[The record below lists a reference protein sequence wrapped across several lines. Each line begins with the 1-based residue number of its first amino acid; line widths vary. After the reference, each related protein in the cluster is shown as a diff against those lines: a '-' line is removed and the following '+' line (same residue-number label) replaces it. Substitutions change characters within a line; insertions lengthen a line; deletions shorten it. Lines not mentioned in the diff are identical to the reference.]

1 MSLIDRGDYSIYGVK
16 KVKSVSSFIKMHALK
31 SAKSR
36 SVIMKADSTTLLNF
50 IKDNQKNQFVIPI
63 YQRLY
68 SWEKEQCKELWDD
81 IIKIG
86 GDDKMDGHFIGSI
99 LYMLDSITH
108 SNNTLLIIDGQQRLT
123 TITLL
128 LTALRDHLNDEDE
141 FLKKFSYQK
150 IENDYLINSD
160 KDGDK
165 KFRLILSESDKD
177 TLLYLIDK
185 DRRKPSELSSKIV
198 ENFKLFEE
206 WVSKNTNKLETI
218 FKGLDK
224 LMIVEIALEKGKDDP
239 QLIFESMNSKG
250 IELTQTDLIRNYIVM
265 ETEIEKQEGFY
276 NKYWGAMEE
285 EFKQNKKW
293 FDRFVRHYLTIKT
306 REIPNVNKVYAAL
319 KDYWQ
324 KEGIGIEDL
333 LKDLQKY
340 CGYFC
345 QIVFKKEADKDLNK
359 ALGFLVDLEMDVIYP
374 LLLELYSD
382 YKGGVLSKADFIPI
396 IALIESY
403 ICRRAVCGLGTNSLN
418 KVFPSFT
425 RYIQKDEYF
434 KSLKAHFGYLTEQ
447 QRFPNN
453 DEFKDRFITINF
465 YKFQKNGYF
474 FERLE
479 NFDTKEPVNTKGLT
493 VEHIMPQ
500 TLTEDTEDTEEWK
513 RDLGENFQ
521 EIHDKY
527 LHTIGNLTLTG
538 YNPEYS
544 NKSFQEKQGMEK
556 GFKDSPLRLNQDL
569 KDLESFGEEE
579 IKKRANDLV
588 DLALKIWT
596 YPKLDAETL
605 EKYKPKKDK
614 KEKKVYDLSSYK
626 FGSHSRELF
635 DILSKKIKAL
645 DERITENFNQDYI
658 SYKFGKNFVDIVVQ
672 SKDLKLYLNM
682 KFNELQDEKNLARD
696 MTNKGHLG
704 NGNIEVKLETKE
716 NIPYCLGLIKQALE
730 KQMGG
735 RNRQ

>member
-1 MSLIDRGDYSIYGVK
+1 MEAKAMKLLDFIG
-16 KVKSVSSFIKMHALK
+16 KSQEK
-31 SAKSR
+31 
-36 SVIMKADSTTLLNF
+36 
-50 IKDNQKNQFVIPI
+50 QFVIPI
-63 YQRLY
+63 YQRVY
-68 SWEKEQCKELWDD
+68 SWEKEQCKQLWDD
-81 IIKIG
+81 TIKIG

-99 LYMLDSITH
+99 VFVHDGIYSTSH
-108 SNNTLLIIDGQQRLT
+108 NELLIIDGQQRLT

-141 FLKKFSYQK
+141 FLEKFSCQK
-150 IENDYLINSD
+150 IQNRYLINSD
-160 KDGDK
+160 EKDDK
-165 KFRLILSESDKD
+165 RFKLILSESDKD
-177 TLLYLIDK
+177 TLLSLIDK
-185 DRRKPSELSSKIV
+185 DRRKPSEPSSKIV

-206 WVSKNTNKLETI
+206 WVSNTDELETI

-250 IELTQTDLIRNYIVM
+250 MELTQTDLIRNYIVM
-265 ETEIEKQEGFY
+265 ETEVEKQEGFY
-276 NKYWGAMEE
+276 NKYWRAMEE
-285 EFKQNKKW
+285 DFKQNKKL

-306 REIPNVNKVYAAL
+306 RDIPNINKVYAAL
-319 KDYWQ
+319 KRYQ
-324 KEGIGIEDL
+324 QERGIETEVL
-333 LKDLQKY
+333 LQDLQKY

-345 QIVFKKEADKDLNK
+345 WIVFKKEADKKLSN

-382 YKGGVLSKADFIPI
+382 YSDGVLSQQDFISI
-396 IALIESY
+396 IALTESY
-403 ICRRAVCGLGTNSLN
+403 LVRRAVCGLGTNSLN

-425 RYIQKDEYF
+425 KHIQKDEYF
-434 KSLKAHFGYLTEQ
+434 ESLKAHFGSLTNNQ
-447 QRFPNN
+447 KFPND
-453 DEFKDRFITINF
+453 DEFKDRLITIAF
-465 YKFQKNGYF
+465 YNKFKKKTKCF
-474 FERLE
+474 LKRLE
-479 NFDTKEPVNTKGLT
+479 NSGDTNEPVDTQKCT
-493 VEHIMPQ
+493 IEHIMPQ
-500 TLTEDTEDTEEWK
+500 KLTKKEWE

-521 EIHDKY
+521 EIHNKY

-538 YNPEYS
+538 YNSEYS

-556 GFKDSPLRLNQDL
+556 GFKNSPLRLNQSL

-579 IKKRANDLV
+579 IKKRANDLA

-596 YPKLDAETL
+596 YPNLDAETL
-605 EKYKPKKDK
+605 EKHKPKKDK
-614 KEKKVYDLSSYK
+614 KEKKVYDLNSYK

-635 DILSKKIKAL
+635 DILRKGIKAL
-645 DERITENFNQDYI
+645 DEKIVEKFNKMCI
-658 SYKFGKNFVDIVVQ
+658 SYKFDTNFVSIVP
-672 SKDLKLYLNM
+672 LKNGGLNLYLNM
-682 KFNELQDEKNLARD
+682 PFYELQDEKNLAKKA
-696 MTNKGHLG
+696 KGNYG

>member
-1 MSLIDRGDYSIYGVK
+1 MEAKAMKLLGFIG
-16 KVKSVSSFIKMHALK
+16 KSQEK
-31 SAKSR
+31 
-36 SVIMKADSTTLLNF
+36 
-50 IKDNQKNQFVIPI
+50 QFVIPI

-68 SWEKEQCKELWDD
+68 SWEKEQCKQLWDD

-99 LYMLDSITH
+99 VFVHDGTYSTSH
-108 SNNTLLIIDGQQRLT
+108 NELLIIDGQQRLT
-123 TITLL
+123 TITFLL
-128 LTALRDHLNDEDE
+128 IALRDHLNDENE
-141 FLKKFSYQK
+141 FLQKFSCQK
-150 IENDYLINSD
+150 IQNRYLINSD
-160 KDGDK
+160 EKDDK
-165 KFRLILSESDKD
+165 RFKLILSEPNRD
-177 TLLYLIDK
+177 TLFSLIDK
-185 DRRKPSELSSKIV
+185 DRRKPSEPSLKIV

-206 WVSKNTNKLETI
+206 WVSNTNKLETI
-218 FKGLDK
+218 FKGLEK

-276 NKYWGAMEE
+276 NKYWRAMEE
-285 EFKQNKKW
+285 GFKQNKKL

-306 REIPNVNKVYAAL
+306 RDIPNINKVYVAL
-319 KDYWQ
+319 KDYRQ

-345 QIVFKKEADKDLNK
+345 RIVFKKEADKDLNK
-359 ALGFLVDLEMDVIYP
+359 ALGFLVDLEMDVVYP

-382 YKGGVLSKADFIPI
+382 YSDGVLSKDDFRRS

-425 RYIQKDEYF
+425 KHIQKDEYF
-434 KSLKAHFGYLTEQ
+434 KSLEAHFGYLTEK

-453 DEFKDRFITINF
+453 DEFKDRFITIDF
-465 YKFQKNGYF
+465 YEFQKKKYF

-479 NFDTKEPVNTKGLT
+479 NFDRKERVYTHEYT
-493 VEHIMPQ
+493 IEHIMPQ
-500 TLTEDTEDTEEWK
+500 TLMEEWE

-521 EIHDKY
+521 AIHDKY

-538 YNPEYS
+538 YNHEYS
-544 NKSFQEKQGMEK
+544 NKSFQEKRDMEK
-556 GFKDSPLRLNQDL
+556 GFKDSPLRLNQGLRDL
-569 KDLESFGEEE
+569 KSFGEEE
-579 IKKRANDLV
+579 IKKRANDLA

-596 YPKLDAETL
+596 YPNLNAETL

-614 KEKKVYDLSSYK
+614 KEKKVYDLNSYK

-635 DILSKKIKAL
+635 DILSKEIKAL

-658 SYKFGKNFVDIVVQ
+658 SYKFSKNFVDIVVQ
-672 SKDLKLYLNM
+672 TKDLKLYLNM

-704 NGNIEVKLETKE
+704 NGDIEVKLETKE
-716 NIPYCLGLIKQALE
+716 NILYCLGLIKQALE

-735 RNRQ
+735 RNKQ

>member
-1 MSLIDRGDYSIYGVK
+1 MEA
-16 KVKSVSSFIKMHALK
+16 KV
-31 SAKSR
+31 
-36 SVIMKADSTTLLNF
+36 TTLLNF
-50 IKDNQKNQFVIPI
+50 IKENQKNQLVIPI
-63 YQRLY
+63 YQRVY
-68 SWEKEQCKELWDD
+68 SWEKEQCKQLWDD

-86 GDDKMDGHFIGSI
+86 GNDKMDGHFIGSI
-99 LYMLDSITH
+99 LYVLDSITH

-128 LTALRDHLNDEDE
+128 LTALRDHWSNEVKRKEIEDH
-141 FLKKFSYQK
+141 
-150 IENDYLINSD
+150 YLINSD

-185 DRRKPSELSSKIV
+185 NKRKPSEPSSKIV

-206 WVSKNTNKLETI
+206 WVSKNTNQLETI
-218 FKGLDK
+218 FKGLEK
-224 LMIVEIALEKGKDDP
+224 LTIVWISLEKKDDP
-239 QLIFESMNSKG
+239 QLVFESMNSKG
-250 IELTQTDLIRNYIVM
+250 MELAQTDLIRNYILM
-265 ETEIEKQEGFY
+265 GLEPEEQKIFY
-276 NKYWGAMEE
+276 EKYWRAMEE
-285 EFKQNKKW
+285 DFKQNKKW

-306 REIPNVNKVYAAL
+306 REIPNINKVYVAL
-319 KDYWQ
+319 KDYRQ
-324 KEGIGIEDL
+324 KERIGIEDL

-359 ALGFLVDLEMDVIYP
+359 ALSFLVDLEMDVIYP

-382 YKGGVLSKADFIPI
+382 YSDGVLSKADFRRS

-403 ICRRAVCGLGTNSLN
+403 LFRRAVCGLGTNSLN
-418 KVFPSFT
+418 KLFPSFT
-425 RYIQKDEYF
+425 KHIQKDEYF
-434 KSLKAHFGYLTEQ
+434 KSLKAHFGYLTNN

-453 DEFKDRFITINF
+453 DEFKDCFITIDF
-465 YKFQKNGYF
+465 YKFQKREYF

-479 NFDTKEPVNTKGLT
+479 NFDRKEPVNTKGLT
-493 VEHIMPQ
+493 VEHIMPR
-500 TLTEDTEDTEEWK
+500 TLTEEEEWE

-538 YNPEYS
+538 YNQEYS
-544 NKSFQEKQGMEK
+544 NKFFKEKQGMEK
-556 GFKDSPLRLNQDL
+556 GFKDSPLRLNQGLRDL
-569 KDLESFGEEE
+569 KSFGEEE
-579 IKKRANDLV
+579 IKKRANDLA

-635 DILSKKIKAL
+635 DILSKGIKAL
-645 DERITENFNQDYI
+645 DERITESFMKAYI
-658 SYKFGKNFVDIVVQ
+658 AYKFKTNFVDIVVQ
-672 SKDLKLYLNM
+672 TKDLKLYLNM
-682 KFNELQDEKNLARD
+682 KFNELQDEKNLASD
-696 MTNKGHLG
+696 ATNKHHNG
-704 NGNIEVKLETKE
+704 NGDIEVKLETKE

>member
-1 MSLIDRGDYSIYGVK
+1 ME
-16 KVKSVSSFIKMHALK
+16 
-31 SAKSR
+31 
-36 SVIMKADSTTLLNF
+36 ADATTLLNF
-50 IKDNQKNQFVIPI
+50 IKDNQKNQLVIPI

-68 SWEKEQCKELWDD
+68 SWEKEQCKQLWDD
-81 IIKIG
+81 IVKTG
-86 GDDKMDGHFIGSI
+86 GSDQIEGHFIGSI
-99 LYMLDSITH
+99 LYVLDGITH
-108 SNNTLLIIDGQQRLT
+108 SDNALLIIDGQQRLT

-128 LTALRDHLNDEDE
+128 LTALRNHLSDEVKRKEIEDH
-141 FLKKFSYQK
+141 
-150 IENDYLINSD
+150 YLINSD

-177 TLLYLIDK
+177 TLLSLIDK
-185 DRRKPSELSSKIV
+185 NKRKPSEPSSKIV

-206 WVSKNTNKLETI
+206 WVSNTDKLETI
-218 FKGLDK
+218 FKGLEK

-276 NKYWGAMEE
+276 NKYWRAMEE
-285 EFKQNKKW
+285 EFKQNKKL

-319 KDYWQ
+319 KDYRQ

-345 QIVFKKEADKDLNK
+345 RIVFKKESDKDLNK
-359 ALGFLVDLEMDVIYP
+359 ALSFLVDLEMDVIYP

-382 YKGGVLSKADFIPI
+382 YSDGVLSKADFISI

-403 ICRRAVCGLGTNSLN
+403 IRRRAVCGLDPNSLN

-425 RYIQKDEYF
+425 KHIQKNEYF
-434 KSLKAHFGYLTEQ
+434 KSLKAHFGSLTEK

-453 DEFKDRFITINF
+453 DEFKDCFITIDF
-465 YKFQKNGYF
+465 YKFQKKEYF

-479 NFDTKEPVNTKGLT
+479 NFDTKEPVNAKGLT

-500 TLTEDTEDTEEWK
+500 KLTEEWK

-544 NKSFQEKQGMEK
+544 NKSFQEKRDMEK
-556 GFKDSPLRLNQDL
+556 GFKDSPLRLNQGLRDL
-569 KDLESFGEEE
+569 KSFGEEE
-579 IKKRANDLV
+579 IKKRANDLA

-596 YPKLDAETL
+596 YPNLNAETL

-635 DILSKKIKAL
+635 DILSKEIKAL
-645 DERITENFNQDYI
+645 DEKIVENFNQDYI
-658 SYKFGKNFVDIVVQ
+658 SYKFSKNFVDIVVQ
-672 SKDLKLYLNM
+672 TENLKLYLNM

-704 NGNIEVKLETKE
+704 NGDIEVKLETKE

-730 KQMGG
+730 KRMGG

>member
-1 MSLIDRGDYSIYGVK
+1 
-16 KVKSVSSFIKMHALK
+16 
-31 SAKSR
+31 
-36 SVIMKADSTTLLNF
+36 MKADATTLLNF
-50 IKDNQKNQFVIPI
+50 IKDNQKNQLVIPI
-63 YQRLY
+63 YQRVY
-68 SWEKEQCKELWDD
+68 SWEKEQCKQLWDD

-99 LYMLDSITH
+99 LYVLDRITH
-108 SNNTLLIIDGQQRLT
+108 SNNALLIIDGQQRLT

-128 LTALRDHLNDEDE
+128 LTALRDHWSDKRKEIED
-141 FLKKFSYQK
+141 
-150 IENDYLINSD
+150 DYLINSD

-177 TLLYLIDK
+177 TLLSLIDK
-185 DRRKPSELSSKIV
+185 DRRKPSEPSSKIV

-206 WVSKNTNKLETI
+206 WVSNTDKLETI
-218 FKGLDK
+218 FKGLEK

-276 NKYWGAMEE
+276 NKYWRAMEE

-306 REIPNVNKVYAAL
+306 REIPNINKVYVAL
-319 KDYWQ
+319 KDYRQ

-345 QIVFKKEADKDLNK
+345 RIVFKKEANKDLNK

-382 YKGGVLSKADFIPI
+382 YNDGVLSKADFIPI

-425 RYIQKDEYF
+425 KHIQKDQYF
-434 KSLKAHFGYLTEQ
+434 ESLKAHFGSLTEK

-453 DEFKDRFITINF
+453 DEFKDCFITIDF
-465 YKFQKNGYF
+465 YKFQKNEYF
-474 FERLE
+474 FESLE
-479 NFDTKEPVNTKGLT
+479 NFDRKERVYTHEYT
-493 VEHIMPQ
+493 TEHIMPQ
-500 TLTEDTEDTEEWK
+500 TLTEEWE

-521 EIHDKY
+521 AIHDKY

-538 YNPEYS
+538 YNSEYS
-544 NKSFQEKQGMEK
+544 NRSFQGKQGKQDMEK
-556 GFKDSPLRLNQDL
+556 GFKNSPLRLNQGLRDL
-569 KDLESFGEEE
+569 KSFGEEE
-579 IKKRANDLV
+579 IKKRANDLA

-596 YPKLDAETL
+596 YPNLNAETL
-605 EKYKPKKDK
+605 EKYKPK

-626 FGSHSRELF
+626 FSSHSRELF
-635 DILSKKIKAL
+635 DILSKGIKSL

-658 SYKFGKNFVDIVVQ
+658 SYKFDKNFVDIVVQ
-672 SKDLKLYLNM
+672 TKDLKLYLNM

-716 NIPYCLGLIKQALE
+716 NILYCLGLIKQALE

>member
-1 MSLIDRGDYSIYGVK
+1 
-16 KVKSVSSFIKMHALK
+16 
-31 SAKSR
+31 
-36 SVIMKADSTTLLNF
+36 MKANAIKLLDF
-50 IKDNQKNQFVIPI
+50 IGECQGNQFVIPI
-63 YQRLY
+63 YQRVY
-68 SWEKEQCKELWDD
+68 SWEKEQCKQLWDD
-81 IIKIG
+81 IVKTG
-86 GDDKMDGHFIGSI
+86 GNDQMNGHFIGSI
-99 LYMLDSITH
+99 LYVLDGTTH
-108 SNNTLLIIDGQQRLT
+108 SDNTLLIIDGQQRLT

-128 LTALRDHLNDEDE
+128 LTALRDHWSDKRKD
-141 FLKKFSYQK
+141 
-150 IENDYLINSD
+150 IENHYLINSD

-185 DRRKPSELSSKIV
+185 DRRKPSEPSLKIM

-206 WVSKNTNKLETI
+206 WISKNTNKLETI
-218 FKGLDK
+218 FKGLEK
-224 LMIVEIALEKGKDDP
+224 LTIVWISLGKKDDP
-239 QLIFESMNSKG
+239 QLVFESMNSKG
-250 IELTQTDLIRNYIVM
+250 MELAQTDLIRNYIVM
-265 ETEIEKQEGFY
+265 ETEIEKKEGFY
-276 NKYWGAMEE
+276 NKYWRAMEE
-285 EFKQNKKW
+285 DFKQNKKL
-293 FDRFVRHYLTIKT
+293 FDRFVRHYLTLKT
-306 REIPNVNKVYAAL
+306 REIPNINKVYVAL
-319 KDYWQ
+319 KDYRQ

-359 ALGFLVDLEMDVIYP
+359 DLGFLVDLEMDVIYP

-382 YKGGVLSKADFIPI
+382 YSDRVLSKDDFRRS

-403 ICRRAVCGLGTNSLN
+403 LFRRAVCGIHSNGLN
-418 KVFPSFT
+418 KFFASFA

-434 KSLKAHFGYLTEQ
+434 KSLKAYFGLLTGG
-447 QRFPNN
+447 QRFPND
-453 DEFKDRFITINF
+453 DEFKDCFITIDF
-465 YKFQKNGYF
+465 YSFQKRKYF

-479 NFDTKEPVNTKGLT
+479 NFDEKNFYRKERVYTHEYT
-493 VEHIMPQ
+493 IEHIMPQ
-500 TLTEDTEDTEEWK
+500 KLTEEWE

-544 NKSFQEKQGMEK
+544 NKSFQEKRGMEK
-556 GFKDSPLRLNQDL
+556 GFKDSPLRLNQGL
-569 KDLESFGEEE
+569 REGSFGEEE
-579 IKKRANDLV
+579 IKKRANDLA
-588 DLALKIWT
+588 DLALKIWI

-605 EKYKPKKDK
+605 EKYKPKKDR

-635 DILSKKIKAL
+635 DILSKEIKAL

-658 SYKFGKNFVDIVVQ
+658 SYKFDKNFVDIVVQ
-672 SKDLKLYLNM
+672 TKDLKLYLNM

-704 NGNIEVKLETKE
+704 NGDIEVKLETKE

>member
-1 MSLIDRGDYSIYGVK
+1 MEVG
-16 KVKSVSSFIKMHALK
+16 A
-31 SAKSR
+31 
-36 SVIMKADSTTLLNF
+36 TTLLNF
-50 IKDNQKNQFVIPI
+50 IKDNQKNQLVIPI

-68 SWEKEQCKELWDD
+68 SWEKEQCKQLWDD
-81 IIKIG
+81 IIKVG
-86 GDDKMDGHFIGSI
+86 GDDKMDGHFIGFI
-99 LYMLDSITH
+99 LYVLDSITH
-108 SNNTLLIIDGQQRLT
+108 SNNVLLIIDGQQRLT

-128 LTALRDHLNDEDE
+128 LTALRDHWSDKRKDIEDH
-141 FLKKFSYQK
+141 
-150 IENDYLINSD
+150 YLINSD

-177 TLLYLIDK
+177 TLLSLIDK
-185 DRRKPSELSSKIV
+185 NRRKPSELSSKIV
-198 ENFKLFEE
+198 ENFKLFEK

-250 IELTQTDLIRNYIVM
+250 IELAQTDLIRNYIVM

-276 NKYWGAMEE
+276 NKYWRAMEE
-285 EFKQNKKW
+285 DFKQNKKS

-306 REIPNVNKVYAAL
+306 REIPNINKVYTAL
-319 KDYWQ
+319 KDYRQ

-359 ALGFLVDLEMDVIYP
+359 ALGFLVDLEMDVVYP

-382 YKGGVLSKADFIPI
+382 YSDGVLSKADFIPI

-425 RYIQKDEYF
+425 KHIQKDEYF
-434 KSLKAHFGYLTEQ
+434 KSLKAHFGSLTEK
-447 QRFPNN
+447 QRFPKN
-453 DEFKDRFITINF
+453 DEFKDRFITIDF
-465 YKFQKNGYF
+465 YNFQKKEYF

-479 NFDTKEPVNTKGLT
+479 NFDRKERVYTREYT
-493 VEHIMPQ
+493 IEHIMPK
-500 TLTEDTEDTEEWK
+500 TLTEQQWEK
-513 RDLGENFQ
+513 DLGENFQ

-527 LHTIGNLTLTG
+527 LHTIGNLTKTG
-538 YNPEYS
+538 YNTEYS

-556 GFKDSPLRLNQDL
+556 GFKDSPLRLNQGL
-569 KDLESFGEEE
+569 RDLESFGEEE
-579 IKKRANDLV
+579 IKKRANDLA

-596 YPKLDAETL
+596 YPKLDTETL
-605 EKYKPKKDK
+605 EKYKPK

-635 DILSKKIKAL
+635 DILSKEIKAL
-645 DERITENFNQDYI
+645 DEKIVENFNQDYI
-658 SYKFGKNFVDIVVQ
+658 SYKFSKNFVDIVVQ
-672 SKDLKLYLNM
+672 TKDLKLYLNM

-704 NGNIEVKLETKE
+704 NGDIEVKLETKE

-735 RNRQ
+735 RNKQ

>member
-1 MSLIDRGDYSIYGVK
+1 ME
-16 KVKSVSSFIKMHALK
+16 
-31 SAKSR
+31 AK
-36 SVIMKADSTTLLNF
+36 ATTLLNF
-50 IKDNQKNQFVIPI
+50 IKDNQKNQLVIPI

-68 SWEKEQCKELWDD
+68 SWEKEQCKQLWDD

-99 LYMLDSITH
+99 LYVLDGITH
-108 SNNTLLIIDGQQRLT
+108 SNNALLIIDGQQRLT

-128 LTALRDHLNDEDE
+128 LTALRDHWSDKRKEIEDH
-141 FLKKFSYQK
+141 
-150 IENDYLINSD
+150 YLINSD
-160 KDGDK
+160 KDSDK

-177 TLLYLIDK
+177 TLLSLIDK
-185 DRRKPSELSSKIV
+185 DKIEPSEPSLKIV

-206 WVSKNTNKLETI
+206 WVSNTDKLETI
-218 FKGLDK
+218 FKGLEK
-224 LMIVEIALEKGKDDP
+224 LTIVWIALKKGEDDP

-250 IELTQTDLIRNYIVM
+250 MELTQTDLIRNYIVM
-265 ETEIEKQEGFY
+265 ETEDEKQEGFY
-276 NKYWGAMEE
+276 NKYWRAMEE
-285 EFKQNKKW
+285 EFEQSKRGDLFNK
-293 FDRFVRHYLTIKT
+293 FVRHYLTIKT
-306 REIPNVNKVYAAL
+306 REIPNINKVYVAL
-319 KDYWQ
+319 KDYQQ
-324 KEGIGIEDL
+324 KEGIGIEEL

-359 ALGFLVDLEMDVIYP
+359 ALGFLVGLEMDVIYP

-382 YKGGVLSKADFIPI
+382 GVLSKDDFIPI
-396 IALIESY
+396 VALIESY

-425 RYIQKDEYF
+425 KHIQKDEYF
-434 KSLKAHFGYLTEQ
+434 KSLKAHFGYLTEK

-453 DEFKDRFITINF
+453 DEFRNLFITINF
-465 YKFQKNGYF
+465 YNFQKKKYF

-479 NFDTKEPVNTKGLT
+479 NFDRKERVCTNEYTI
-493 VEHIMPQ
+493 EHIMPQ
-500 TLTEDTEDTEEWK
+500 ELTEEWE

-538 YNPEYS
+538 YNSEYS
-544 NKSFQEKQGMEK
+544 NKSFQEKRDMEK
-556 GFKDSPLRLNQDL
+556 GFKDSPLRLNQGL
-569 KDLESFGEEE
+569 RDLESFGEEE
-579 IKKRANDLV
+579 IKKRANDLA
-588 DLALKIWT
+588 DWALKIWT

-635 DILSKKIKAL
+635 DILSKGIKAL
-645 DERITENFNQDYI
+645 DERITESFMKAYI
-658 SYKFGKNFVDIVVQ
+658 AYKFKTNFVDIVVQ
-672 SKDLKLYLNM
+672 TKDLKLYLNM
-682 KFNELQDEKNLARD
+682 KFNELQDEKNLASD
-696 MTNKGHLG
+696 ATNKHHNG
-704 NGNIEVKLETKE
+704 NGDIEVKLETKE

>member
-1 MSLIDRGDYSIYGVK
+1 
-16 KVKSVSSFIKMHALK
+16 
-31 SAKSR
+31 
-36 SVIMKADSTTLLNF
+36 MKANATTLLNF
-50 IKDNQKNQFVIPI
+50 IKDNQKNQLVIPI
-63 YQRLY
+63 YQRVY
-68 SWEKEQCKELWDD
+68 SWEKEQCKQLWDD
-81 IIKIG
+81 IVKTG
-86 GDDKMDGHFIGSI
+86 GNDQMNGYFIGSI
-99 LYMLDSITH
+99 VFVQDGIYTTSH
-108 SNNTLLIIDGQQRLT
+108 NELLIIDGQQRLT

-128 LTALRDHLNDEDE
+128 LAALRNHWGDKRKEIEDH
-141 FLKKFSYQK
+141 
-150 IENDYLINSD
+150 YLINSD
-160 KDGDK
+160 KDGDN
-165 KFRLILSESDKD
+165 KFRLILSDSDKD
-177 TLLYLIDK
+177 TLLSLIDK
-185 DRRKPSELSSKIV
+185 DRRKPSEPSSKIV

-206 WVSKNTNKLETI
+206 WVSNTDELETI
-218 FKGLDK
+218 FKGLEK
-224 LMIVEIALEKGKDDP
+224 LMVVEIALEKGKDDP

-250 IELTQTDLIRNYIVM
+250 IELTQTDLIRNYVVM

-276 NKYWGAMEE
+276 NKYWRAMEE
-285 EFKQNKKW
+285 EFKQNEKW

-306 REIPNVNKVYAAL
+306 REIPNINKVYVVL
-319 KDYWQ
+319 KDYRQ
-324 KEGIGIEDL
+324 KEGIGMEDL

-345 QIVFKKEADKDLNK
+345 QIAFKKEADKDLNK

-382 YKGGVLSKADFIPI
+382 YSDGVLSKADFIPI

-403 ICRRAVCGLGTNSLN
+403 ICRRAVCKLGTNSLN

-425 RYIQKDEYF
+425 KHIQKDEYF
-434 KSLKAHFGYLTEQ
+434 KSLEAHFGYLTND

-453 DEFKDRFITINF
+453 DEFKDRFITIDF
-465 YKFQKNGYF
+465 YSFQKRKYF

-479 NFDTKEPVNTKGLT
+479 NFDRKERVYTHEYT
-493 VEHIMPQ
+493 TEHIMPQ
-500 TLTEDTEDTEEWK
+500 TLTAEEWK
-513 RDLGENFQ
+513 RDLGENFK

-527 LHTIGNLTLTG
+527 LHTIGNLTKTG
-538 YNPEYS
+538 YNSEYS

-556 GFKDSPLRLNQDL
+556 GFKDSPLRLNQGL
-569 KDLESFGEEE
+569 RDLESFGEEE
-579 IKKRANDLV
+579 IKKRANDLA

-605 EKYKPKKDK
+605 EKYKPKK
-614 KEKKVYDLSSYK
+614 EKKVYDLSSYK
-626 FGSHSRELF
+626 FRSHSRELF
-635 DILSKKIKAL
+635 DILSKEIKAL

-658 SYKFGKNFVDIVVQ
+658 SYKFDKNFVDIVVQ
-672 SKDLKLYLNM
+672 TKDLKLYLNM

-704 NGNIEVKLETKE
+704 NGDIEVKLETKE

-730 KQMGG
+730 KQMGD

>member
-1 MSLIDRGDYSIYGVK
+1 ME
-16 KVKSVSSFIKMHALK
+16 AN
-31 SAKSR
+31 A
-36 SVIMKADSTTLLNF
+36 TTLLNF
-50 IKDNQKNQFVIPI
+50 IKDNQKNQLVIPI

-68 SWEKEQCKELWDD
+68 SWEKEQCKQLWDD

-86 GDDKMDGHFIGSI
+86 RDDKMDRHFIGSI
-99 LYMLDSITH
+99 LYVIDSITH
-108 SNNTLLIIDGQQRLT
+108 SNNALFIIDGQQRLT
-123 TITLL
+123 TTTLL
-128 LTALRDHLNDEDE
+128 LTALRDHWSDKRKDIEDH
-141 FLKKFSYQK
+141 
-150 IENDYLINSD
+150 YLINSD

-177 TLLYLIDK
+177 TLLSLIDK
-185 DRRKPSELSSKIV
+185 DKRKPSEPSSKIM

-206 WVSKNTNKLETI
+206 WIRKNTNQLETI
-218 FKGLDK
+218 FKGLEK
-224 LMIVEIALEKGKDDP
+224 LTIVWISLEKGKDDP

-250 IELTQTDLIRNYIVM
+250 MELTQTDLIRNYIVM
-265 ETEIEKQEGFY
+265 ETEAEKQEVFY
-276 NKYWGAMEE
+276 NKHWRAMEE
-285 EFKQNKKW
+285 NFKQSEKQSKREDLFNK
-293 FDRFVRHYLTIKT
+293 FVRHYLTIKT
-306 REIPNVNKVYAAL
+306 GKIPNINKVYVAL
-319 KDYWQ
+319 KDYRQ

-382 YKGGVLSKADFIPI
+382 YNDGVLSKADFRRS

-425 RYIQKDEYF
+425 KHIQKDEYF
-434 KSLKAHFGYLTEQ
+434 KSLKVHFGSLTEK

-453 DEFKDRFITINF
+453 DEFKDCFITIDF
-465 YKFQKNGYF
+465 YRFKKREYF

-479 NFDTKEPVNTKGLT
+479 NSDGKERVYTHEYT
-493 VEHIMPQ
+493 IEHIMPQ
-500 TLTEDTEDTEEWK
+500 KLTEEWE

-521 EIHDKY
+521 EIHNKY

-538 YNPEYS
+538 YNSEYS
-544 NKSFQEKQGMEK
+544 NKSFKEKQGMEK
-556 GFKDSPLRLNQDL
+556 GFKDSPLRLNQSL
-569 KDLESFGEEE
+569 RDLESFGEEE
-579 IKKRANDLV
+579 IKKRANDLA

-614 KEKKVYDLSSYK
+614 KEKEVYDLNSYK

-635 DILSKKIKAL
+635 DILSKEIKAL
-645 DERITENFNQDYI
+645 DERITESFMKAYI
-658 SYKFGKNFVDIVVQ
+658 TYKFNTIFTSIVP
-672 SKDLKLYLNM
+672 SKDELKLMLKI
-682 KFNELQDEKNLARD
+682 KFSELQDEIKEKLKIRD
-696 MTNKGHLG
+696 VSNIGHPCVG
-704 NGNIEVKLETKE
+704 DIEVKLETKE